1 MKQIKKR
8 ISLMLA
14 VCMIISMLPAT
25 AYAETGKSEDTVT
38 QTVEP
43 HIMSAPTTGAA
54 ISVGIQEGVLFA
66 GVESGEDGQFSNV
79 EYKLKA
85 TNIEQGVYDATVD
98 VLPAGVSVKD
108 GKVKIDAKGE
118 GILELAGNTDTVKGR
133 TKNLTLTIKGG
144 SLPADGVT
152 SGPFELTIID
162 IEFMEIT
169 MGLVVKSMEVN
180 IPSAIISFLGDKENA
195 YADGKGQIDLKNAI
209 EDEVEAFG
217 EISYKF
223 KDYSEDNKYI
233 LNLYLEDPDAL
244 IAEIDELLEE
254 YKAVSDAL
262 AEAAKPFFKDEAWEY
277 ARLKYEAGLLSI
289 YRMQLGLLIGKI
301 NKEQFN
307 EIYVKLESEITK
319 IIPKYFDSIEGDIKE
334 IEDAAIKKGDWGALA
349 AFWSEVYDFVYGL
362 LEEYGIVGGTTKEY
376 YGLTVGGVMVTSEN
390 CGNIT
395 GDGIDGSVSYDEASK
410 TLTLNNAKIAVNSG
424 DFFYTAIKV
433 SDKIDNLKIVL
444 QGSSQIGNKFGE
456 DDSIDYTVYEGINSN
471 KKITVEGRGSLTV
484 YDMYI
489 GIKAKDI
496 TVDTTGTITITE
508 YGGGKA
514 CCLKADDG
522 TLEIKN
528 GTLNLSS
535 LVSNGLYG
543 DKIIISGGTITAE
556 SFNLGTEKNY
566 AFNNAPTFAS
576 GHKYSVYAGEEKAS
590 AKEVASPNAATF
602 TESKYVRIETIS
614 SGGGSN
620 GGGKDK
626 DTSSPT
632 TPTAPAVPTVPTPP
646 AETAKKPVEN
656 VLNDVGTHWA
666 LASIQFIYDR
676 GIMTGTSTEQFSPDA
691 RMNRGMLITA
701 LGRLAG
707 INALDFTSGSF
718 SDVDISFY
726 YGPYAE
732 WSLRSNITRGTGNN
746 SFSPE
751 NPVTREELAVI
762 LVNFATAM
770 RYYLPSGEGA
780 QSFADGSTISPWAM
794 EAIEIMRNAN
804 IMNGDT
810 NNNFNPKAPATRAE
824 IAAVLQRF
832 IELMGI

>member
-14 VCMIISMLPAT
+14 VCMIISMLT
-25 AYAETGKSEDTVT
+25 TTVYAETWKSEDTVT

-223 KDYSEDNKYI
+223 KDYSEDNEYI

-514 CCLKADDG
+514 CCLKADGG

-556 SFNLGTEKNY
+556 SFDEDGLDYY
-566 AFNNAPTFAS
+566 AFNKAPTFAS
-576 GHKYSVYAGEEKAS
+576 GYKHKVYAGEDKAS
-590 AKEVASPNAATF
+590 AEEVTSPTPETF
-602 TESKYVRIETIS
+602 TESKYVKIVPVT
-614 SGGGSN
+614 SGGGSDKDDDK
-620 GGGKDK
+620 GGSKDK
-626 DTSSPT
+626 DTS
-632 TPTAPAVPTVPTPP
+632 TPSVPTPP
-646 AETAKKPVEN
+646 APPTKTDDNSVEK
-656 VLNDVGTHWA
+656 VLKDVGAHWA
-666 LASIQFIYDR
+666 LNSIQFVYDR
-676 GIMTGTSTEQFSPDA
+676 GIMTGTSAELFSPDA
-691 RMNRGMLITA
+691 HMDRGMLITA
-701 LGRLAG
+701 LGRLAD
-707 INALDFTSGSF
+707 INVLDFTSSSF
-718 SDVDISFY
+718 DDVDMASY
-726 YGPYAE
+726 YRPYAE
-732 WSLRSNITRGTGNN
+732 WSLISNIARGTGNN
-746 SFSPE
+746 NFSPDK
-751 NPVTREELAVI
+751 PVTREELAVI
-762 LVNFATAM
+762 LVNFARAM
-770 RYYLPSGEGA
+770 GYALPSGEGA
-780 QSFADGSTISPWAM
+780 GAFADDSSISPWAM

-804 IMNGDT
+804 IMQGDPS
-810 NNNFNPKAPATRAE
+810 NRFNPKSPATRAE
-824 IAAVLQRF
+824 TAAVLQRF
-832 IELMGI
+832 IKLMGI